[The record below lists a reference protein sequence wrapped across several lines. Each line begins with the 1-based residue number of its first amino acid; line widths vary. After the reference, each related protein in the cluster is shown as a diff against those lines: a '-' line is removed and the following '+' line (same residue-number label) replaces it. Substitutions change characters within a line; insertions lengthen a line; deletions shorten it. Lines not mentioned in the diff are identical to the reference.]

1 MRLMSIRS
9 LPNPRI
15 TTSSPPWPGS
25 SGAAG
30 GAGLGARLVHERA
43 HAADG
48 AVEPTENGL
57 ADQEMADIQLGN
69 GRDDGHRADGIER
82 EAVAGVT
89 FEAEVA
95 GEGRRLADTL
105 QAGAHPFAVGSLQVG
120 IAVGAGVQ
128 LDDR

>member
-1 MRLMSIRS
+1 MCDRLFFFLIIRRPPKS
-9 LPNPRI
+9 TRTDTLFPY
-15 TTSSPPWPGS
+15 TTLFRS
-25 SGAAG
+25 
-30 GAGLGARLVHERA
+30 ERA

-95 GEGRRLADTL
+95 GEGRSLADTL
-105 QAGAHPFAVGSLQVG
+105 QAGADPFAVEIGRASWRDR
-120 IAVGAGVQ
+120 GVQ
-128 LDDR
+128 YV